1 MHDNQIPTAAF
12 ATFTDS
18 AKAIAHSQKQS
29 LPIVIKA
36 SGLAAGKGVVIA
48 NDFNTV
54 EQTIKNMLDN
64 DQFGTAKDGIVIE
77 DFLTGEELSFIALV
91 DGTNVIP
98 LASSQDHKRLLDY
111 DKGPNTGGMG
121 AYSPAPLCTPEL
133 EQRIMQ
139 TVMQPAVNAL
149 ARAGTPY
156 VGFLYAGIMVTDN
169 DEIQVLE
176 FNCRLGDPETQPI
189 LYRMES
195 DLLDCCLLAL
205 NGKLK
210 STQLKWNPC
219 TAISVV
225 MAADGYPVKY
235 KTGETIKGLNA
246 DFNNT
251 KVFHA
256 GTQVRDGNIVTAGG
270 RVLSVTSLGDTL
282 ASAKKNVYQQMKKIH
297 WNNCYYR
304 HDIGEKGLK
313 SDVPA

>member
-1 MHDNQIPTAAF
+1 MQDHQIPTAAF
-12 ATFTDS
+12 STFTDS
-18 AKAIAHSQKQS
+18 AKAIAYCQKQS

-77 DFLTGEELSFIALV
+77 DFLTGDELSFIALV

-149 ARAGTPY
+149 AQAGTPY

-210 STQLKWNPC
+210 
-219 TAISVV
+219 
-225 MAADGYPVKY
+225 
-235 KTGETIKGLNA
+235 ELN
-246 DFNNT
+246 
-251 KVFHA
+251 
-256 GTQVRDGNIVTAGG
+256 
-270 RVLSVTSLGDTL
+270 
-282 ASAKKNVYQQMKKIH
+282 
-297 WNNCYYR
+297 
-304 HDIGEKGLK
+304 
-313 SDVPA
+313 